1 MNEEFQIKEY
11 KGLSPRAV
19 QLLNTQENTLV
30 DFKRNIE
37 GLKSRDLVAFANSKN
52 GGAILI
58 GVDEVDNENGL
69 QRGKVV
75 GCVVNDEE
83 KMKIVS
89 KAQSCIPEIELK
101 IFIENIESGPFFR
114 IEIPSGNYKP
124 YCTAKGIY
132 MIRGDGRNNPL
143 TPNNLLNIFLEEQGK
158 EFIERFSYATK
169 KLDQKLSNTKSQVDG
184 LNHNV
189 NQIKEKIN
197 EGMGSLVGDLGRLS
211 AEIERKLELINDSDY
226 SEVCSRI
233 NMLQEKVEYLLA
245 KIDSSMKTS
254 F

>member
-1 MNEEFQIKEY
+1 MDDELQIKEY
-11 KGLSPRAV
+11 KGLSQRAI
-19 QLLNTQENTLV
+19 QLLNTQENILV
-30 DFKRNIE
+30 DFKRSID

-58 GVDEVDNENGL
+58 GVDEMDNENGL

-89 KAQSCIPEIELK
+89 KAQSCIPEIEIK
-101 IFIENIESGPFFR
+101 IFIENIDQNPFFR
-114 IEIPSGNYKP
+114 IEIPSGKYKP

-169 KLDQKLSNTKSQVDG
+169 KLDQELSNTKSQVDE
-184 LNHNV
+184 LNQNV
-189 NQIKEKIN
+189 NHIKEKIN
-197 EGMGSLVGDLGRLS
+197 KGIGSLVGDLGRLS
-211 AEIERKLELINDSDY
+211 SEIERKLKLIGNSDY
-226 SEVCSRI
+226 SEICSRI
-233 NMLQEKVEYLLA
+233 NNFQDRIEYLLN